1 MINYTLITTIF
12 WFVISY
18 SQSTHNN
25 YRILDSLKYVK
36 NLPDDNFYP
45 KGDKIIQKIIDFG
58 DNITCHL
65 VEKIKDTITTNV
77 RIADS
82 YNYKVGNIAILILPY
97 TSIKKIPLRNILFEE
112 YKHELRN
119 TDKKHSLFEQIYYKL
134 FFSNSSEINY
144 KNRLRLYKKIKKWL
158 EKK

>member
-1 MINYTLITTIF
+1 MLT
-12 WFVISY
+12 Y
-18 SQSTHNN
+18 SQPSKNN

-77 RIADS
+77 RIAHS
-82 YNYKVGNIAILILPY
+82 YNYKVGDIAILILSY
-97 TSIKKIPLRNILFEE
+97 TSIKKIPLRNIPFEE
-112 YKHELRN
+112 YKYELRN
-119 TDKKHSLFEQIYYKL
+119 TDKKYSVFKQIYYKL
-134 FFSNSSEINY
+134 FFSKKNEINY
-144 KNRLRLYKKIKKWL
+144 KNRIRLWIY
-158 EKK
+158 